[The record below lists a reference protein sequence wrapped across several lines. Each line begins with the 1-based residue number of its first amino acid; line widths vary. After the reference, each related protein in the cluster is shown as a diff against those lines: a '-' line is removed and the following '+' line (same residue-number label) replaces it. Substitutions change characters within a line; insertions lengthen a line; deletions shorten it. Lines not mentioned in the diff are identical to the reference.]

1 MRAITLAGSIFF
13 KLRAVLTETTTR
25 EDLVRVEPDCGTSA
39 QWWEGSEEALNYN
52 FGAGRL
58 DLFAAVNASTAMD
71 LQKHNRGESREMG
84 ESPWDN
90 LNVLKELF
98 GETSPF
104 ALGILGLSLL
114 VLIAAMLTMRSPK
127 ESERSDKRR
136 GSYGDLV
143 ERPYPLI
150 QNYEESGYGST
161 KNNQQG
167 QHRDLE
173 EAVIVRDLR
182 PSSLSARGLSPPP
195 FEGRLQRS
203 PSYQTEQH
211 LINPF
216 DDEKSRTQ
224 RMSAFSDSE
233 VMQLAAFGFSLQ
245 AAVHSLEKAAGDVEE
260 AIQQLSVNA
269 EPAAA
274 LGIRFVV
281 DDDVLRVTAAGFSSQ
296 AAVHALELC
305 GDSTAATKF
314 LLRQS

>member
-1 MRAITLAGSIFF
+1 MAKPDLVAPGGDSTDVGYGIRSAYHVSDTAYALIAGTSMASPHVAGAVALVANAGNYTSGLDFF

-233 VMQLAAFGFSLQ
+233 VMQLAAFG
-245 AAVHSLEKAAGDVEE
+245 
-260 AIQQLSVNA
+260 
-269 EPAAA
+269 
-274 LGIRFVV
+274 
-281 DDDVLRVTAAGFSSQ
+281 
-296 AAVHALELC
+296 
-305 GDSTAATKF
+305 
-314 LLRQS
+314 